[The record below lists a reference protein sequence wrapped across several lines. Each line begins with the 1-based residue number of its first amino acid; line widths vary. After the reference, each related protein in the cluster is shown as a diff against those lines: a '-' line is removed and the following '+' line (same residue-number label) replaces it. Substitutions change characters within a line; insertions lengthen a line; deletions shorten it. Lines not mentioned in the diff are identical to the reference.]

1 MEVNRVL
8 AAIMFTDMV
17 GYTALMQENE
27 ELAKKLRD
35 IHREVLQR
43 KIREHKG
50 KTLQYYGDGTLSIFD
65 SSIEAISCAIEI
77 QEEFLKDP
85 KVPLRVGIH
94 TGDVVYD
101 DEGIYGHGV
110 NLASRIESMG
120 VSGTVLISEKVH
132 DDIKNHPEFKVKSLG
147 EYELKNVEEPVEIY
161 AVSDGKIKLPNVK
174 EIKSQKG
181 SLKKRSVA
189 VLPFVNM
196 SSDIDNEYF
205 SDGITEEILNA
216 LAKMDDLMVTS
227 RTSSFAFKG
236 KNIDI
241 RKIGEELNV
250 ESVLEGS
257 VRKSGNKVRI
267 TAQLIK
273 TSDGYHIFSQSYD
286 RDLDD
291 IFQVQDEISAK
302 IARELRENLIPN
314 EQTTA
319 ATASSIGVN
328 NIEAYNLYLKGWYHY
343 NKWTPENLKLAITYF
358 NDAIKIEPDYALPY
372 TGLSAAYSFL
382 GSIGHMPIKE
392 ASEKA
397 HEAAEKSLKLNP
409 NLMRAQLAMAEVKLY
424 FDWDF
429 ESAEYHFLKAKE
441 LNSGKAEFHHQYAN
455 FMLITGQY
463 EKALYH
469 AEIAVQLDPLSLV
482 VRNAY
487 AGLLNL
493 MGEPK
498 KALIQFDKILDQ
510 DASFRSAVAG
520 KAFVYVAQQD
530 YKLAIKYS
538 KEYQKLTNSPLKGLT
553 GLAFIYAK
561 LGETAK
567 AEEYLHKTYQRQEQE
582 PDVDMTIDLVI
593 IYAGLGEFDKVF
605 ELLDK
610 AYDKKLIGL
619 LYMFHNPLWHDAS
632 EDPRYH
638 AFLKKIGLSKYIN
651 REQKN
656 VV

>member
-1 MEVNRVL
+1 MEANRTL

-35 IHREVLQR
+35 RHREILQD
-43 KIREHKG
+43 KIRAHKG

-65 SSIEAISCAIEI
+65 SSIEAISCAVEM

-85 KVPLRVGIH
+85 KVPLRIGIH
-94 TGDVVYD
+94 TGDIVYD

-120 VSGTVLISEKVH
+120 VSGAVLISEKVH
-132 DDIKNHPEFKVKSLG
+132 DDIKNHPEFTVKSLG
-147 EYELKNVEEPVEIY
+147 EYEFKNVDEPVEVY
-161 AVSDGKIKLPNVK
+161 AVSNGKTLLPEAE

-196 SSDIDNEYF
+196 SSDEDNEYF

-241 RKIGEELNV
+241 RKIGKDLNV

-257 VRKSGNKVRI
+257 VRKHGNKVRI

-286 RDLDD
+286 RNLDD

-314 EQTTA
+314 DKKMPA
-319 ATASSIGVN
+319 KSNISVK

-343 NKWTPENLKLAITYF
+343 NKWTPENLNLAISYFKDSIKLAQS
-358 NDAIKIEPDYALPY
+358 YALPY
-372 TGLSAAYSFL
+372 TGLATAYSFL

-392 ASEKA
+392 AAKKA
-397 HEAAEKSLKLNP
+397 NAAAKKSLDLNP
-409 NLMRAQLAMAEVKLY
+409 DLMRAHLAMAEVKLY

-429 ESAEYHFLKAKE
+429 KESEKHFIKAKE
-441 LNSGKAEFHHQYAN
+441 LNAGNAEFHHQYAG

-463 EKALYH
+463 DKALYH
-469 AEIAVQLDPLSLV
+469 AEMAVQLDPLSLV
-482 VRNAY
+482 VRNSY

-493 MGEPK
+493 LKEYDK
-498 KALIQFDKILDQ
+498 SIQQFDKILDE
-510 DASFRSAVAG
+510 DASFRSAIQG
-520 KAFVYVAQQD
+520 KAFVYMAKEN
-530 YKLAIKYS
+530 YEIAIKYF

-553 GLAFIYAK
+553 GLAFVYARMGNTK
-561 LGETAK
+561 KSKELLE
-567 AEEYLHKTYQRQEQE
+567 KTYLRQEQE
-582 PDVDMTIDLVI
+582 EGTNLTIDLVI
-593 IYAGLGEFDKVF
+593 IYAGLRDFDKVF

-610 AYDKKLIGL
+610 AYEQKLTGL
-619 LYMFHNPLWHDAS
+619 LYMFHNPIWGEAAD
-632 EDPRYH
+632 DPRYE
-638 AFLKKIGLSKYIN
+638 AFLEKIGLAKFIPSG
-651 REQKN
+651 EHS
-656 VV
+656 